1 MNLSAH
7 VCRARLS
14 WVKIG
19 LLCFGLALAP
29 CVIAQSL
36 GTVVGQVSNA
46 ATATFLE
53 VAEVAVA
60 GSSRIAI
67 TDREG
72 RYELSLPP
80 GVATVVVTYT
90 GLEVKRVPVVVSAGS
105 RVVQNFELSSS
116 VYRMGAFTVSGLR
129 EGSASAITKQ
139 REAFNVKNIVAADS
153 FGNVAVGPVTVS
165 GVSGRLGRKGA
176 YTDTFP
182 GLHLRYAPTRG
193 FVSRLSY
200 SSGIGRPSFEALMP
214 ADSVNEVAQTVSIRN
229 TGLKPQ
235 YADNFDATAEYY
247 FEPVGSLTASV
258 FMKQIK
264 GFQFTDSSQ
273 FVATGAD
280 NGFDGQYGGYRITT
294 TRNGGNARYR
304 GVEVADQQQF
314 TFLPGFWRGFG
325 CYANYTRLLTR
336 GDYGGATVTTQVA
349 GFVPKTGNVALTY
362 LGAGFNLRLNAVW
375 RSEYLVTNS
384 TNAALV
390 VYHEPKLQLNLKTR
404 YNFSRAT
411 SIFCDIENFNK
422 SPITETW
429 VGSKDRPN
437 QTRIVVAKVVA
448 GIQGRC

>member
-1 MNLSAH
+1 MASLRFSQLS
-7 VCRARLS
+7 
-14 WVKIG
+14 I
-19 LLCFGLALAP
+19 
-29 CVIAQSL
+29 L
-36 GTVVGQVSNA
+36 GGVRVEKT
-46 ATATFLE
+46 E
-53 VAEVAVA
+53 
-60 GSSRIAI
+60 
-67 TDREG
+67 TD
-72 RYELSLPP
+72 
-80 GVATVVVTYT
+80 
-90 GLEVKRVPVVVSAGS
+90 
-105 RVVQNFELSSS
+105 
-116 VYRMGAFTVSGLR
+116 
-129 EGSASAITKQ
+129 
-139 REAFNVKNIVAADS
+139 AD
-153 FGNVAVGPVTVS
+153 GPVTVS
-165 GVSGRLGRKGA
+165 GVIRRLGRQGA

-182 GLHLRYAPTRG
+182 GLHLRYAPMRS

-200 SSGIGRPSFEALMP
+200 SSGIGRPSFDAIMP
-214 ADSVNEVAQTVSIRN
+214 ADSVNEVLQTVNIRN
-229 TGLKPQ
+229 AGLKPQ
-235 YADNFDATAEYY
+235 YSDNFDATAEYY

-258 FMKQIK
+258 FMKQIE

-294 TRNGGNARYR
+294 TRNGGSARYR
-304 GVEVADQQQF
+304 GLEVAYQQQF
-314 TFLPGFWRGFG
+314 TFLPGFWRGLGF
-325 CYANYTRLLTR
+325 YANYTRLLTR

-384 TNAALV
+384 ANPALV
-390 VYHEPKLQLNLKTR
+390 VYQEPKLQLNLKTR

-448 GIQGRC
+448 GIQGRF